1 MNLKAVTADAN
12 SDNVFVSESAGS
24 CERDQ
29 QSTVQQPDGKANYT
43 FTPYCK
49 YFISL
54 KFNKYCYFIPKLTN
68 VISIL
73 FFQLHAVST
82 NQCFYTLNFFYF

>member
-1 MNLKAVTADAN
+1 MLFMKIIFELPECLLVHLLCYIVMNLKAVTADAN

-49 YFISL
+49 
-54 KFNKYCYFIPKLTN
+54 
-68 VISIL
+68 
-73 FFQLHAVST
+73 
-82 NQCFYTLNFFYF
+82 